1 MTGGHVGDPRSLR
14 AGGIG
19 LDGPLGTV
27 GGGHPRSDSAEAPP
41 DASERLDRV
50 FAGQRAAAE
59 RDPYPSARQ
68 RIEWLS
74 RIRPMITRHR
84 GAVLDALEADFGGHS
99 HDLSELV
106 ELMGPLNRA
115 AFAAAHVRRWMKPSP
130 RPVDRVTLGRSR
142 AYVRYEPKGVVGNMV
157 SWNFPF
163 DIGLGPTIDAVAAGN
178 RVVVKPSELAPACG
192 QVLAQ
197 MIADSFAEDEVVVI
211 NGDLELSR
219 HFASLPW
226 DHLVFT
232 GSTAV
237 GREVMRAAAANLVPV
252 TLELGGKCPVVVGA
266 DKVAD
271 EHTIASVAGVKVIKH
286 GQMCISDDY
295 CLVPRAALGSFT
307 AQVVAFWREHFAR
320 DGAAASSCGII
331 NERHLDRLTSL
342 LADAR
347 DRGAEV
353 IQVGPDPE
361 PGSRR
366 LPLDVVV
373 DPPAGCA
380 LMDEEIFGPIL
391 PILPYDGVDDL
402 VTQVERGGHPLALYM
417 FTDDSSFVAE
427 LTRRT
432 RSGGVAVNSV
442 AGHAVLP
449 SLGFGGV
456 GASGM
461 GRHHGQDGFRE
472 LSNPRG
478 YFALGSGSVVAAMT
492 PPYGPRTR
500 ELLAIADGTV
510 WQQLRFGL
518 PRMLRNQLPER
529 LPLPRH

>member
-1 MTGGHVGDPRSLR
+1 MW
-14 AGGIG
+14 
-19 LDGPLGTV
+19 
-27 GGGHPRSDSAEAPP
+27 
-41 DASERLDRV
+41 
-50 FAGQRAAAE
+50 AAQCAAVE
-59 RDPYPSARQ
+59 RDPYPSAQQ

-84 GAVLDALEADFGGHS
+84 AAVLDALDADFGGHS
-99 HDLSELV
+99 RDLAEV
-106 ELMGPLNRA
+106 AELMGPVGRA
-115 AFAAAHVRRWMKPSP
+115 AFAAAHVRQWMRPSP
-130 RPVDRVTLGRSR
+130 RPVDRVTWGRSK

-178 RVVVKPSELAPACG
+178 RVVVKPSDLAPESG
-192 QVLAQ
+192 RLLAD
-197 MIADSFAEDEVVVI
+197 MVADFFAEDQVAVV
-211 NGDLELSR
+211 NGDLEPSR
-219 HFASLPW
+219 RFASLPW

-232 GSTAV
+232 GSAAV

-266 DKVAD
+266 DKVTD
-271 EHTIASVAGVKVIKH
+271 PHTITSVAGIKVIKH

-295 CLVPRAALGSFT
+295 CLVPRAALESFT
-307 AQVVAFWREHFAR
+307 GQVVAFWREHFAA
-320 DGAAASSCGII
+320 DGGAAGSCGII
-331 NERHLDRLTSL
+331 NDRHVDRLTAL
-342 LADAR
+342 VADAR
-347 DRGAEV
+347 ERGATV
-353 IQVGPDPE
+353 IQVGPDLE

-366 LPLDVVV
+366 MPLYVVA

-380 LMDEEIFGPIL
+380 LMGEEIFGPIL
-391 PILPYDGVDDL
+391 PILPYDRMDD
-402 VTQVERGGHPLALYM
+402 VVAQVGLGGDPLALYV
-417 FTDDSSFVAE
+417 FTDDRSFVAE
-427 LTRRT
+427 LARRI

-461 GRHHGQDGFRE
+461 GRHHGRDGFRE

-478 YFALGSGSVVAAMT
+478 YFALGSGSVAAAMT
-492 PPYGPRTR
+492 PPYGTQTR
-500 ELLAIADGTV
+500 ELLDIADGTA

-518 PRMLRNQLPER
+518 PRMMRNRLPER
-529 LPLPRH
+529 LPLPGP